1 MQKDIVTELS
11 GISTETHWRGQPGA
25 SLGTWQPSCNMN
37 PGKMHP
43 CEDRMSNA
51 VSRSRPAKAQTQE
64 PDWPVW
70 GTQKSV
76 GLSGK
81 RGEWRGRQ
89 ELDAGPHTG
98 PRKVSEGLGA
108 LLDVE
113 WKVTEAF

>member
-1 MQKDIVTELS
+1 M
-11 GISTETHWRGQPGA
+11 
-25 SLGTWQPSCNMN
+25 C
-37 PGKMHP
+37 P
-43 CEDRMSNA
+43 CDYMMSYA
-51 VSRSRPAKAQTQE
+51 LSRSGPAKVQTQE

-76 GLSGK
+76 GLLGK

-98 PRKVSEGLGA
+98 PHKVSEGRGA

-113 WKVTEAF
+113 WKVTKAF

>member
-1 MQKDIVTELS
+1 MSLRWHDELCRS
-11 GISTETHWRGQPGA
+11 G
-25 SLGTWQPSCNMN
+25 
-37 PGKMHP
+37 
-43 CEDRMSNA
+43 
-51 VSRSRPAKAQTQE
+51 PAKVQAQE

-76 GLSGK
+76 GLLGK

-98 PRKVSEGLGA
+98 PRKVSEGRGA

-113 WKVTEAF
+113 WKVTKAF